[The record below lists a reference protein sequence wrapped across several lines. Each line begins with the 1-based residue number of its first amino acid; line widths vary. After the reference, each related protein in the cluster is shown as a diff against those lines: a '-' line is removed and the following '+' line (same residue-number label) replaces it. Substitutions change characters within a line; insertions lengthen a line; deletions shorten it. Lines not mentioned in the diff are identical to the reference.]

1 VSGGTREVLYPPLEA
16 LLEAHERLI
25 ERYGGSG
32 GLRDRGGLEAAL
44 ARAEQLRAYAEE
56 EPSIFALAA
65 ALGYAIARIRHPF
78 VDGNK
83 RVAFYA
89 TVATLRMNGW
99 VLDAVEREAAE
110 VFEGVASGS
119 IDEAGLVGWLERNSI
134 RTES

>member
-1 VSGGTREVLYPPLEA
+1 VSREPLYPPLEA

-25 ERYGGSG
+25 KLYGGATG
-32 GLRDRGGLEAAL
+32 VRDPAGLEAAL

-65 ALGYAIARIRHPF
+65 AIGYAIARIRHPF

-89 TVATLRMNGW
+89 TVATLWMNGW
-99 VLDAVEREAAE
+99 LLDAAEREAAE
-110 VFEGVASGS
+110 IFEKIAAGS
-119 IDEAGLVGWLERNSI
+119 IEESELTGWLERRSM
-134 RTES
+134 RRDP

>member
-1 VSGGTREVLYPPLEA
+1 VSREPLYPPLEA

-25 ERYGGSG
+25 ELYGGATG
-32 GLRDRGGLEAAL
+32 VRDPAGLEAAL

-65 ALGYAIARIRHPF
+65 AIGYAIARIRHPF

-89 TVATLRMNGW
+89 TVATLWMNGW
-99 VLDAVEREAAE
+99 LLDAAERDAAE
-110 VFEGVASGS
+110 VFEKVAAGS
-119 IDEAGLVGWLERNSI
+119 MEEAELIDWLEQRSL
-134 RTES
+134 RRDP

>member
-1 VSGGTREVLYPPLEA
+1 VSREPLYPPLEA

-25 ERYGGSG
+25 KLYGGATG
-32 GLRDRGGLEAAL
+32 VRDPAGLEAAL

-65 ALGYAIARIRHPF
+65 AIGYAIARIRHPF

-89 TVATLRMNGW
+89 TVATLWMNGW
-99 VLDAVEREAAE
+99 LLDAAEREAAE
-110 VFEGVASGS
+110 VFEKVAAGS
-119 IDEAGLVGWLERNSI
+119 IEEAELTGWLERNAV
-134 RTES
+134 RRD